1 MGLASYE
8 TDVIAWANR
17 QAALLRAGRFSEL
30 DIANIAEEIE
40 DVGKSEE
47 RELATRMAVLLMHL
61 LKWQYQLERQ
71 SRSWLRTIKEQRKRV
86 ILRVKR
92 TPSLQRIMDDGDW
105 VAEVWADAVAKAVEE
120 TGLDVFPDECRWKM
134 EDVLREDWL
143 P

>member
-47 RELATRMAVLLMHL
+47 RELASRMAVLLMHL
-61 LKWQYQLERQ
+61 LKWQYQSERQ

-120 TGLDVFPDECRWKM
+120 TGLDVFPDECRWQM
-134 EDVLREDWL
+134 ADVLREDWL

>member
-1 MGLASYE
+1 MSLASYE

-47 RELATRMAVLLMHL
+47 RELASRMAVLLMHL
-61 LKWQYQLERQ
+61 LKWQYQSERQ

-92 TPSLQRIMDDGDW
+92 TPSLQSIIEDSDW

>member
-1 MGLASYE
+1 MSLVSYE

-47 RELATRMAVLLMHL
+47 RELASRMAVLLMHL
-61 LKWQYQLERQ
+61 LKWQYQPERQ

-92 TPSLQRIMDDGDW
+92 TPSLRHIMDDGDW

-120 TGLDVFPDECRWKM
+120 TGLDVFPDECRWQM